1 MGKEPSA
8 LRLLL
13 GYVAP
18 YWRRLVPVLL
28 LSLLGTLLS
37 LFIPYLSKLLVDSA
51 FIGGDMDALV
61 RIVGAFVAITLV
73 TFALNVISGMRY
85 TRVSADV
92 LFDMRR
98 ELYVHL
104 QNLSPRFYSET
115 SLGEIVSRINSDIS
129 EIQRVASE
137 TALAPIGNVLFL
149 IGTVVMLAWLDARLF
164 AVSLVM
170 VPPSL
175 WALIHYRRR
184 LEVSV
189 AQLRRNSA
197 DIGTFLIETIQG
209 MKLVVASNAQGR
221 EVERF
226 GRKNDTFVE
235 SLMSMR
241 LLTYLSGGFPGLIL
255 SGGTAIVFLYGGA
268 RVIEGTITLGTFV
281 AFMAYQMRL
290 LSPVQGLMGLWANFA
305 TAKVSLGRVHEI
317 LDVEPEVS
325 ERPDPVALPVVHGSV
340 TFEGVTFTFG
350 RGGCVLE
357 DVSFQV
363 GPGEILAVVG
373 ASGSGKST
381 IADLLAR
388 HFDPDAGCISLDGVD
403 LKDISLTDLR
413 RRIVTVNQEPFVFH
427 ASIAENIR
435 YARPEASPNDIA
447 EAARAAGLDDFL
459 SGLPQGLD
467 TTVGE
472 RGLAMSAGER
482 QRIAIARA
490 LLADPAILV
499 LDEATAA
506 LDPATQAE
514 VIRGYE
520 AAMRNR
526 TTILISHRLELV
538 ERADRVV
545 VIEGSR
551 VVQEGTP
558 QELKEARGA
567 FSELF
572 GARADARPA
581 GHVEA
586 PR

>member
-1 MGKEPSA
+1 
-8 LRLLL
+8 
-13 GYVAP
+13 
-18 YWRRLVPVLL
+18 
-28 LSLLGTLLS
+28 
-37 LFIPYLSKLLVDSA
+37 
-51 FIGGDMDALV
+51 
-61 RIVGAFVAITLV
+61 
-73 TFALNVISGMRY
+73 
-85 TRVSADV
+85 
-92 LFDMRR
+92 
-98 ELYVHL
+98 
-104 QNLSPRFYSET
+104 
-115 SLGEIVSRINSDIS
+115 
-129 EIQRVASE
+129 
-137 TALAPIGNVLFL
+137 
-149 IGTVVMLAWLDARLF
+149 MLAWLDARLF
-164 AVSLVM
+164 AVSLIM

-189 AQLRRNSA
+189 GQLRKNSA

-268 RVIEGTITLGTFV
+268 RVIAGTITLGTFV

-350 RGGCVLE
+350 RGGSVLE

-363 GPGEILAVVG
+363 GPGEILAVAG

-388 HFDPDAGCISLDGVD
+388 HFDPDAGRISLDGVD

-413 RRIVTVNQEPFVFH
+413 RQIVTVNQEPFVFH
-427 ASIAENIR
+427 ASIAENIL
-435 YARPEASPNDIA
+435 YARPEASPNDVA

-558 QELKEARGA
+558 QELREVRGA
-567 FSELF
+567 FLELF
-572 GARADARPA
+572 GARADVRTA
-581 GHVEA
+581 GHVKA
-586 PR
+586 PQ

>member
-51 FIGGDMDALV
+51 FLGGDMGALV

-73 TFALNVISGMRY
+73 SFALNVISGMRY

-104 QNLSPRFYSET
+104 QSLSLRFYSET

-189 AQLRRNSA
+189 AQLRRNST

-268 RVIEGTITLGTFV
+268 R
-281 AFMAYQMRL
+281 
-290 LSPVQGLMGLWANFA
+290 LMGLWANFA

-413 RRIVTVNQEPFVFH
+413 RQIVTVNQEPFVFH
-427 ASIAENIR
+427 ASIAENIL
-435 YARPEASPNDIA
+435 YARPEASPNDVA
-447 EAARAAGLDDFL
+447 EVARAAGLDDFL

-558 QELKEARGA
+558 QELREVRGA
-567 FSELF
+567 FLELF
-572 GARADARPA
+572 GARADVRTA
-581 GHVEA
+581 GHVKA
-586 PR
+586 PQ

>member
-1 MGKEPSA
+1 
-8 LRLLL
+8 
-13 GYVAP
+13 
-18 YWRRLVPVLL
+18 
-28 LSLLGTLLS
+28 
-37 LFIPYLSKLLVDSA
+37 
-51 FIGGDMDALV
+51 
-61 RIVGAFVAITLV
+61 
-73 TFALNVISGMRY
+73 
-85 TRVSADV
+85 
-92 LFDMRR
+92 
-98 ELYVHL
+98 
-104 QNLSPRFYSET
+104 
-115 SLGEIVSRINSDIS
+115 
-129 EIQRVASE
+129 
-137 TALAPIGNVLFL
+137 
-149 IGTVVMLAWLDARLF
+149 
-164 AVSLVM
+164 
-170 VPPSL
+170 
-175 WALIHYRRR
+175 
-184 LEVSV
+184 
-189 AQLRRNSA
+189 
-197 DIGTFLIETIQG
+197 
-209 MKLVVASNAQGR
+209 
-221 EVERF
+221 
-226 GRKNDTFVE
+226 
-235 SLMSMR
+235 
-241 LLTYLSGGFPGLIL
+241 
-255 SGGTAIVFLYGGA
+255 
-268 RVIEGTITLGTFV
+268 
-281 AFMAYQMRL
+281 MRL

-350 RGGCVLE
+350 RGGSVLE

-363 GPGEILAVVG
+363 GPGEILAVAG

-413 RRIVTVNQEPFVFH
+413 RQIVTVNQEPFVFH
-427 ASIAENIR
+427 ASIAENIL
-435 YARPEASPNDIA
+435 YARPEASPNDVA

-558 QELKEARGA
+558 QELREVRGA
-567 FSELF
+567 FLELF
-572 GARADARPA
+572 GARADVRTA
-581 GHVEA
+581 GHVKA
-586 PR
+586 PQ

>member
-1 MGKEPSA
+1 MVKEPSA

-51 FIGGDMDALV
+51 FLGGDMGALV

-73 TFALNVISGMRY
+73 SFALNVISGMRY

-104 QNLSPRFYSET
+104 QSLSPRFYSET

-189 AQLRRNSA
+189 AQLRRNST

-268 RVIEGTITLGTFV
+268 RVIAGTITLGTFV

-363 GPGEILAVVG
+363 RPGEILAVAG

-413 RRIVTVNQEPFVFH
+413 RQIVTVNQEPFVFH
-427 ASIAENIR
+427 ASIAENIL
-435 YARPEASPNDIA
+435 YARPEASPNDVA
-447 EAARAAGLDDFL
+447 EVARAAGLDDFL

-558 QELKEARGA
+558 QELREVRGP
-567 FSELF
+567 FLELF
-572 GARADARPA
+572 GARADVRTA
-581 GHVEA
+581 GHVKA
-586 PR
+586 PQ